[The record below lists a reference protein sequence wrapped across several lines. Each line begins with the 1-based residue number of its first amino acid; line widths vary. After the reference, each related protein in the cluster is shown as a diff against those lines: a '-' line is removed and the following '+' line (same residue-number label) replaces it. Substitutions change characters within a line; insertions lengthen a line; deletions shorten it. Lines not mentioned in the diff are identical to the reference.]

1 MALPTTMNAV
11 VFEGPYKVSVQR
23 RPVPKSKLFS

>member
-11 VFEGPYKVSVQR
+11 IFDGPGKVSLQQ
-23 RPVPKSKLFS
+23 RPVPKSMC